1 MKRDNDNLPS
11 DKGLDEAIRASLLSQ
26 TDESRLRR
34 LERFWHLQSQRQAR
48 LRQVLVTLPLATAAV
63 AAVVFCAILWNRHE
77 DTQSAQANRNTLPRG
92 NNSDLADTGNT
103 DRTPID
109 QSQLGG
115 RPPTGYE
122 RFVFAVRTSA
132 LVPAT
137 TMSATIDEAINQLRQ
152 NPESNANQIVN
163 SPGFERRVA
172 EALLLRRLPRST
184 NEDQRAILRLLAVC
198 GTSRSTPAILGLSRH
213 DSLRDDALQTIE
225 QIVGIENLAQ
235 LVGSGLDRRMRAAL
249 IRRLLAADSEPALIG
264 FLSLFS
270 R

>member
-48 LRQVLVTLPLATAAV
+48 QRQVLVTLPFATAAA
-63 AAVVFCAILWNRHE
+63 AAVVFCVILWSRQE
-77 DTQSAQANRNTLPRG
+77 DTKSAPPRNKSP
-92 NNSDLADTGNT
+92 NANSDLADTGNT

-163 SPGFERRVA
+163 SPGFERRVRGSPITA
-172 EALLLRRLPRST
+172 KIAPLHERGSTRHITTVSRLWHVAFNP
-184 NEDQRAILRLLAVC
+184 
-198 GTSRSTPAILGLSRH
+198 G
-213 DSLRDDALQTIE
+213 DSGA
-225 QIVGIENLAQ
+225 
-235 LVGSGLDRRMRAAL
+235 
-249 IRRLLAADSEPALIG
+249 
-264 FLSLFS
+264 
-270 R
+270 